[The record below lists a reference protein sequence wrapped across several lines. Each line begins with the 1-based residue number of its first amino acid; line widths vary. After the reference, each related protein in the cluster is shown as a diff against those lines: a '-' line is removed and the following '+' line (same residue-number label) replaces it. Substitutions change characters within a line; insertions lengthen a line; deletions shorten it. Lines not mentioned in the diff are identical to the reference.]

1 MDSST
6 GGGDNVVRSVLSNL
20 QGTSLDP
27 WQRLAAEII
36 KSGLYREGGSYV
48 SGRCGRFWASTLGL
62 DADYL
67 INMAGGV
74 GPMEA
79 STECGCDNGHFFS
92 DSMTRGID
100 LEPSEKA
107 TNGLITIIL
116 SQQQIRTASPPSG
129 KA

>member
-1 MDSST
+1 
-6 GGGDNVVRSVLSNL
+6 
-20 QGTSLDP
+20 
-27 WQRLAAEII
+27 
-36 KSGLYREGGSYV
+36 
-48 SGRCGRFWASTLGL
+48 
-62 DADYL
+62 
-67 INMAGGV
+67 
-74 GPMEA
+74 MEA